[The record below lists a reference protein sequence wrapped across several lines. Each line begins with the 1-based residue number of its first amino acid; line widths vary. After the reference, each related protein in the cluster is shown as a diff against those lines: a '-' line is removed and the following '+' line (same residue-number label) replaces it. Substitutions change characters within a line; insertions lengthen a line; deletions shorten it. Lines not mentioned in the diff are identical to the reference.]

1 MTTLNRWAAKQL
13 NQFGHKIDES
23 TLKQAFSSATHA
35 SDFTIQGLTY
45 DDTTKT
51 LTLAVFGKF
60 KGEEDEYAV
69 RFQYLTPTLPRV
81 KDLSELL
88 GAKIIK
94 SCNYAQYTAKDRHHA
109 VLGCYATIVT
119 SEGKKFNLST
129 SEESKI
135 SSLLDARKTLRLKD
149 YSASQHKKYLEV
161 K

>member
-13 NQFGHKIDES
+13 TQFGHKIDES
-23 TLKQAFSSATHA
+23 MLKQTFSSATHA

-51 LTLAVFGKF
+51 LTLAAYGKF
-60 KGEEDEYAV
+60 QGEEEEYAV

-88 GAKIIK
+88 GAKIVK

-119 SEGKKFNLST
+119 GEGKKFNLST
-129 SEESKI
+129 SEESKM
-135 SSLLDARKTLRLKD
+135 SNLLDSRMNLRLKN
-149 YSASQHKKYLEV
+149 YSATQARKYLEV

>member
-13 NQFGHKIDES
+13 TQFGHKIDES
-23 TLKQAFSSATHA
+23 TLKQSFSSATHA
-35 SDFTIQGLTY
+35 SDFTVQGLTY

-51 LTLAVFGKF
+51 LTLAASGKF
-60 KGEEDEYAV
+60 KGEKEEYAV

-119 SEGKKFNLST
+119 NEGKKFNLST
-129 SEESKI
+129 SEESKM
-135 SSLLDARKTLRLKD
+135 SNLLDARKTLRLKD
-149 YSASQHKKYLEV
+149 YSSSQAKKYLEV

>member
-13 NQFGHKIDES
+13 TQFGHKIDES
-23 TLKQAFSSATHA
+23 TLKQSFSSATHA
-35 SDFTIQGLTY
+35 ADFKIQGLTY

-51 LTLAVFGKF
+51 LTLAAFGKF
-60 KGEEDEYAV
+60 AGEKDEYAV

-88 GAKIIK
+88 GAKIVK

-109 VLGCYATIVT
+109 VLGCYATIIAN
-119 SEGKKFNLST
+119 EGKKFNLST
-129 SEESKI
+129 SEESKM
-135 SSLLDARKTLRLKD
+135 SNLLDARKTLRLKD
-149 YSASQHKKYLEV
+149 YSSSQAKKYLEV

>member
-13 NQFGHKIDES
+13 MQFGHTIDES
-23 TLKQAFSSATHA
+23 SLKQAFSSATHA
-35 SDFTIQGLTY
+35 ADFKIQGLTY

-51 LTLAVFGKF
+51 LTLAAFGKF
-60 KGEEDEYAV
+60 AGEKDEYAV

-94 SCNYAQYTAKDRHHA
+94 ICNYAQFTAKDRHRA
-109 VLGCYATIVT
+109 VLGCYATVVT
-119 SEGKKFNLST
+119 SDGKKFNLST
-129 SEESKI
+129 SEESKM
-135 SSLLDARKTLRLKD
+135 SDLLDARKVLRLKD
-149 YSASQHKKYLEV
+149 YSASQSNKYLEV

>member
-1 MTTLNRWAAKQL
+1 MVTLNRWAVKQL
-13 NQFGHKIDES
+13 TQFGHKIDES
-23 TLKQAFSSATHA
+23 ALKQTFSSATHA

-51 LTLAVFGKF
+51 LTLAAFGKF
-60 KGEEDEYAV
+60 QGEEEEYTV

-88 GAKIIK
+88 GAKIVK

-119 SEGKKFNLST
+119 NEGKKFNLST
-129 SEESKI
+129 SEESKM
-135 SSLLDARKTLRLKD
+135 SNLLDARKTLRLKD
-149 YSASQHKKYLEV
+149 YSSSQAKKYLEV

>member
-13 NQFGHKIDES
+13 IQFGHKIDES
-23 TLKQAFSSATHA
+23 SLKQAFSSATHA
-35 SDFTIQGLTY
+35 ADFTIQGLTY

-51 LTLAVFGKF
+51 LTLTAFGKF
-60 KGEEDEYAV
+60 AGEEESYAV

-88 GAKIIK
+88 GAKIVK
-94 SCNYAQYTAKDRHHA
+94 SCNYAQFTAKDRHRA

-129 SEESKI
+129 SEESKM
-135 SSLLDARKTLRLKD
+135 SDLLDSRKILRLKD
-149 YSASQHKKYLEV
+149 YSASKPSKYLEV